1 MCLSRVLL
9 CFVFSTYSFAAE
21 LPSALP
27 EKMGLSSERLEQIN
41 RVISKNIAAGNI
53 QGAITAVARGDH
65 VVHFETHGLMDVE
78 KNIPMQRDAIFIM
91 MSSTKPILGVAAMIA
106 IEEGWFRP
114 QDPISRYIPEL
125 ANMSVAV
132 LEEPRDKN
140 ISPESVRRTEIPEYR
155 LVPSDREVTIHD
167 ILTHTSGIM
176 SGGLG
181 SAISKRSPRETLKQF
196 IPSLGNAILDFQP
209 GTRWKYSPGTAL
221 DVIARIIEIT
231 SGKSYDEFIKQRI
244 FIPLDMV
251 DTHYNLPTSK
261 ETRRVVISGRD
272 MSRFRNSNNTYFSGS
287 YGLSSTARDY
297 LRFEQMLAN
306 GGKLGKNRI
315 LSPRTV
321 DIFSSNQVGDLY
333 SHRRKGMGFGY
344 TVAVTEDSIISGGRR
359 SKGAFGWGG
368 AFGTRSWTDPAE
380 DLSAVLMLQ
389 QPHGR
394 TQYEF
399 ENAIRQAIIE

>member
-196 IPSLGNAILDFQP
+196 FRPWETPFS
-209 GTRWKYSPGTAL
+209 
-221 DVIARIIEIT
+221 
-231 SGKSYDEFIKQRI
+231 I
-244 FIPLDMV
+244 FNPAQGGSTV
-251 DTHYNLPTSK
+251 R
-261 ETRRVVISGRD
+261 ERR
-272 MSRFRNSNNTYFSGS
+272 
-287 YGLSSTARDY
+287 
-297 LRFEQMLAN
+297 
-306 GGKLGKNRI
+306 
-315 LSPRTV
+315 
-321 DIFSSNQVGDLY
+321 
-333 SHRRKGMGFGY
+333 
-344 TVAVTEDSIISGGRR
+344 
-359 SKGAFGWGG
+359 
-368 AFGTRSWTDPAE
+368 
-380 DLSAVLMLQ
+380 
-389 QPHGR
+389 
-394 TQYEF
+394 
-399 ENAIRQAIIE
+399 

>member
-1 MCLSRVLL
+1 MGSEMC
-9 CFVFSTYSFAAE
+9 
-21 LPSALP
+21 
-27 EKMGLSSERLEQIN
+27 I
-41 RVISKNIAAGNI
+41 
-53 QGAITAVARGDH
+53 
-65 VVHFETHGLMDVE
+65 
-78 KNIPMQRDAIFIM
+78 RD
-91 MSSTKPILGVAAMIA
+91 
-106 IEEGWFRP
+106 R
-114 QDPISRYIPEL
+114 
-125 ANMSVAV
+125 
-132 LEEPRDKN
+132 
-140 ISPESVRRTEIPEYR
+140 
-155 LVPSDREVTIHD
+155 
-167 ILTHTSGIM
+167 
-176 SGGLG
+176 
-181 SAISKRSPRETLKQF
+181 
-196 IPSLGNAILDFQP
+196 
-209 GTRWKYSPGTAL
+209 
-221 DVIARIIEIT
+221 
-231 SGKSYDEFIKQRI
+231 
-244 FIPLDMV
+244 V
-251 DTHYNLPTSK
+251 DTHYNLPTSI

-321 DIFSSNQVGDLY
+321 DIFASNQVGDLY
-333 SHRRKGMGFGY
+333 SVRRKGMGFGY

>member
-1 MCLSRVLL
+1 M
-9 CFVFSTYSFAAE
+9 
-21 LPSALP
+21 
-27 EKMGLSSERLEQIN
+27 
-41 RVISKNIAAGNI
+41 
-53 QGAITAVARGDH
+53 
-65 VVHFETHGLMDVE
+65 
-78 KNIPMQRDAIFIM
+78 
-91 MSSTKPILGVAAMIA
+91 
-106 IEEGWFRP
+106 
-114 QDPISRYIPEL
+114 
-125 ANMSVAV
+125 
-132 LEEPRDKN
+132 
-140 ISPESVRRTEIPEYR
+140 
-155 LVPSDREVTIHD
+155 PSDREVTIHD

-297 LRFEQMLAN
+297 PVSYTHLTLPT
-306 GGKLGKNRI
+306 KRI
-315 LSPRTV
+315 V
-321 DIFSSNQVGDLY
+321 
-333 SHRRKGMGFGY
+333 
-344 TVAVTEDSIISGGRR
+344 
-359 SKGAFGWGG
+359 
-368 AFGTRSWTDPAE
+368 
-380 DLSAVLMLQ
+380 
-389 QPHGR
+389 
-394 TQYEF
+394 
-399 ENAIRQAIIE
+399 